1 MCCILASA
9 SSQSLMHVNILTT
22 SDFNLL
28 LRSSMILPVKLKV
41 DYEEM
46 VDTGT
51 VKISLAIID
60 STR

>member
-1 MCCILASA
+1 
-9 SSQSLMHVNILTT
+9 
-22 SDFNLL
+22 
-28 LRSSMILPVKLKV
+28 MILPVKLKV

-60 STR
+60 STG

>member
-1 MCCILASA
+1 
-9 SSQSLMHVNILTT
+9 
-22 SDFNLL
+22 
-28 LRSSMILPVKLKV
+28 MILPVKLKV

-60 STR
+60 SIG